1 MTDLFDT
8 RVSAEQYLAAL
19 NETVYMVGI
28 SLFIGALLGIPLGVA
43 LVLTRRGGLTPN
55 RFVYTVLNVV
65 VNIVRSVPFII
76 LMVAIV
82 PLTRII
88 AGSSIGSTAA
98 LVPLTIYIA
107 PFIARVIET
116 ALLDVDPGILEAA
129 ESMGATLGQTIRR
142 FLLPEAKSSITLAIT
157 TATVGLIGATAMAGT
172 IGGGGIGDLAVS
184 YGYQQFDTFAIL
196 ATVIILIVVV
206 QAIQSLGNWL
216 ARRARRD

>member
-1 MTDLFDT
+1 MTELFDT
-8 RVSAEQYLAAL
+8 RVSADQYLDAL
-19 NETVYMVGI
+19 NETVYMVGV

-142 FLLPEAKSSITLAIT
+142 FLLPEARSSITLAIT

-196 ATVIILIVVV
+196 ATVIILIIVV

-216 ARRARRD
+216 ARRARKD